1 MKEGTKMKA
10 KNNFF
15 KQLISIMT
23 VLSLLFM
30 VLGIQGNNEVKAATL
45 ATLPAPINQIF
56 PDADL
61 AEGIRAV
68 LQKASVTDVVTQEEL
83 ESITKLVVAGEKV
96 ASIQGIEYLTN
107 LEYLNLNGN
116 QITDISPLSN
126 LVKLTNLYIGTNKIT
141 DISALQNLTNLREL
155 YLNEDNISDISPLAN
170 LTKMYSLN
178 LGANH
183 NLSDLSPLSNMTGL
197 NYLTVTESKVK
208 DVTPIANLTDLYS
221 LSLNY
226 NQIEDIS
233 PLASLTSLHYFTA
246 YVNQITDITP
256 VANMTRLNSLKI
268 GNNKITDLS
277 PLANLSQLT
286 WLEIGTNQI
295 SDINAVKDLTKLKML
310 NVGSNQISDISVLN
324 NLSQLNSLFL
334 NNNQLGNEDMEVIGG
349 LTNLTTLFLS
359 QNHITD
365 IRPLASLSKM
375 DSADFANQVIKKPA
389 RNFSKTLSVPNNI
402 TSIDGT
408 LVTPKTISNNG
419 TYDAPNV
426 NWSSPSYLPEV
437 RYTFKQDVA
446 VGSTTSS
453 YTGIIIQPLNEPVDY
468 NVTFNI
474 DGNTSEVKTVTEEDL
489 IPEPANPTKQGY
501 TFDGWYDAETGG
513 TKWDFTTGQM
523 PANDLMLYAHFS
535 VNSYQVN
542 FDIDGAVMNE
552 AVVYDTLLNEPTA
565 PTKQGYTFD
574 GWYDAETGGNK
585 WDFKT
590 MKMPANDVTLYA
602 HFTVSSYQVNF
613 DIDGAVT
620 NEAIVYDTLLNEP
633 ATPTKQG
640 YTFDGWYDAE
650 TGGNKWDFK
659 TMKIPANDVTLYAH
673 FTINNYQANF
683 DIDGSVTNETIT
695 YDTLLN
701 EPTAPTKQG
710 FLFDGWYDAEV
721 GGTKWDFN
729 TMKMPANDIT
739 LYAHF
744 SKETPLIPSPSDESD
759 SKPTNGSI
767 TINEPSATSMPV
779 QNNNITVTAGENTPE
794 LTTAKLPKTGDN
806 NPWQTLFA
814 GILLSSSAFYIW
826 RKKA

>member
-1 MKEGTKMKA
+1 MKA

-45 ATLPAPINQIF
+45 ATPPAPINQIF

-349 LTNLTTLFLS
+349 LTNLITLFLS

-389 RNFSKTLSVPNNI
+389 RNFLKTLSVPNNI

-453 YTGIIIQPLNEPVDY
+453 YTGIIIQPLNEPLDY

-659 TMKIPANDVTLYAH
+659 TMKMPANDVTLYAH

-683 DIDGSVTNETIT
+683 DIDGAVTNETIT

-767 TINEPSATSMPV
+767 TINEPSAISMPA
-779 QNNNITVTAGENTPE
+779 QNSNITVTAGENTPE

>member
-1 MKEGTKMKA
+1 
-10 KNNFF
+10 
-15 KQLISIMT
+15 
-23 VLSLLFM
+23 
-30 VLGIQGNNEVKAATL
+30 
-45 ATLPAPINQIF
+45 
-56 PDADL
+56 
-61 AEGIRAV
+61 
-68 LQKASVTDVVTQEEL
+68 
-83 ESITKLVVAGEKV
+83 
-96 ASIQGIEYLTN
+96 
-107 LEYLNLNGN
+107 
-116 QITDISPLSN
+116 
-126 LVKLTNLYIGTNKIT
+126 
-141 DISALQNLTNLREL
+141 
-155 YLNEDNISDISPLAN
+155 
-170 LTKMYSLN
+170 
-178 LGANH
+178 
-183 NLSDLSPLSNMTGL
+183 
-197 NYLTVTESKVK
+197 
-208 DVTPIANLTDLYS
+208 
-221 LSLNY
+221 
-226 NQIEDIS
+226 
-233 PLASLTSLHYFTA
+233 
-246 YVNQITDITP
+246 
-256 VANMTRLNSLKI
+256 
-268 GNNKITDLS
+268 
-277 PLANLSQLT
+277 T

-489 IPEPANPTKQGY
+489 IPEPTNPTKQGY

-620 NEAIVYDTLLNEP
+620 NEAIVYDALLNEP

-659 TMKIPANDVTLYAH
+659 TMKMPANDVTLYAH

-683 DIDGSVTNETIT
+683 DIDGAVTNETIT

-729 TMKMPANDIT
+729 TMKMPANDIN

-767 TINEPSATSMPV
+767 TINEPSATSMPA

>member
-1 MKEGTKMKA
+1 MKA

-779 QNNNITVTAGENTPE
+779 QNNNIAVTAGENTPE

>member
-1 MKEGTKMKA
+1 
-10 KNNFF
+10 
-15 KQLISIMT
+15 
-23 VLSLLFM
+23 
-30 VLGIQGNNEVKAATL
+30 
-45 ATLPAPINQIF
+45 
-56 PDADL
+56 
-61 AEGIRAV
+61 
-68 LQKASVTDVVTQEEL
+68 
-83 ESITKLVVAGEKV
+83 
-96 ASIQGIEYLTN
+96 
-107 LEYLNLNGN
+107 
-116 QITDISPLSN
+116 
-126 LVKLTNLYIGTNKIT
+126 
-141 DISALQNLTNLREL
+141 
-155 YLNEDNISDISPLAN
+155 
-170 LTKMYSLN
+170 
-178 LGANH
+178 
-183 NLSDLSPLSNMTGL
+183 LSDLSPLSNMTGL

-389 RNFSKTLSVPNNI
+389 RNFLKTLSVPNNI

-453 YTGIIIQPLNEPVDY
+453 YTGIIIQPLNEPLDY

-659 TMKIPANDVTLYAH
+659 TMKMPANDVTLYAH

-683 DIDGSVTNETIT
+683 DIDGAVTNETIT

-759 SKPTNGSI
+759 SRPTNGSI
-767 TINEPSATSMPV
+767 TINEPSAISMPA
-779 QNNNITVTAGENTPE
+779 QNSNITVTAGENTPE

>member
-1 MKEGTKMKA
+1 MKA

-806 NPWQTLFA
+806 NSWQTLFA

>member
-1 MKEGTKMKA
+1 
-10 KNNFF
+10 
-15 KQLISIMT
+15 
-23 VLSLLFM
+23 
-30 VLGIQGNNEVKAATL
+30 
-45 ATLPAPINQIF
+45 
-56 PDADL
+56 
-61 AEGIRAV
+61 
-68 LQKASVTDVVTQEEL
+68 
-83 ESITKLVVAGEKV
+83 
-96 ASIQGIEYLTN
+96 
-107 LEYLNLNGN
+107 
-116 QITDISPLSN
+116 
-126 LVKLTNLYIGTNKIT
+126 
-141 DISALQNLTNLREL
+141 
-155 YLNEDNISDISPLAN
+155 
-170 LTKMYSLN
+170 
-178 LGANH
+178 
-183 NLSDLSPLSNMTGL
+183 
-197 NYLTVTESKVK
+197 
-208 DVTPIANLTDLYS
+208 
-221 LSLNY
+221 
-226 NQIEDIS
+226 
-233 PLASLTSLHYFTA
+233 
-246 YVNQITDITP
+246 
-256 VANMTRLNSLKI
+256 NMTRLNSLKI

-489 IPEPANPTKQGY
+489 IPEPTNPTKQGY

-552 AVVYDTLLNEPTA
+552 AVVYNTLLNEPTA

-620 NEAIVYDTLLNEP
+620 NEAIVYDALLNEP

-659 TMKIPANDVTLYAH
+659 TMKMPANDVTLYAH

-767 TINEPSATSMPV
+767 TINEPSATSMPA
-779 QNNNITVTAGENTPE
+779 QNSNITVTAGENTPE

>member
-1 MKEGTKMKA
+1 MKA

-710 FLFDGWYDAEV
+710 FLFDGWYEAEV

>member
-1 MKEGTKMKA
+1 
-10 KNNFF
+10 
-15 KQLISIMT
+15 
-23 VLSLLFM
+23 
-30 VLGIQGNNEVKAATL
+30 
-45 ATLPAPINQIF
+45 
-56 PDADL
+56 
-61 AEGIRAV
+61 
-68 LQKASVTDVVTQEEL
+68 
-83 ESITKLVVAGEKV
+83 
-96 ASIQGIEYLTN
+96 
-107 LEYLNLNGN
+107 
-116 QITDISPLSN
+116 
-126 LVKLTNLYIGTNKIT
+126 
-141 DISALQNLTNLREL
+141 
-155 YLNEDNISDISPLAN
+155 
-170 LTKMYSLN
+170 
-178 LGANH
+178 
-183 NLSDLSPLSNMTGL
+183 
-197 NYLTVTESKVK
+197 
-208 DVTPIANLTDLYS
+208 
-221 LSLNY
+221 
-226 NQIEDIS
+226 IEDIS

-437 RYTFKQDVA
+437 RYTFKQDVV

-489 IPEPANPTKQGY
+489 IPEPAN
-501 TFDGWYDAETGG
+501 
-513 TKWDFTTGQM
+513 
-523 PANDLMLYAHFS
+523 
-535 VNSYQVN
+535 
-542 FDIDGAVMNE
+542 
-552 AVVYDTLLNEPTA
+552 

-659 TMKIPANDVTLYAH
+659 TMKMPANDVTLYAH

-729 TMKMPANDIT
+729 TMKMPANDIN

-767 TINEPSATSMPV
+767 TINEPSATSMPA

>member
-1 MKEGTKMKA
+1 
-10 KNNFF
+10 
-15 KQLISIMT
+15 
-23 VLSLLFM
+23 
-30 VLGIQGNNEVKAATL
+30 
-45 ATLPAPINQIF
+45 
-56 PDADL
+56 
-61 AEGIRAV
+61 
-68 LQKASVTDVVTQEEL
+68 
-83 ESITKLVVAGEKV
+83 
-96 ASIQGIEYLTN
+96 
-107 LEYLNLNGN
+107 
-116 QITDISPLSN
+116 
-126 LVKLTNLYIGTNKIT
+126 
-141 DISALQNLTNLREL
+141 
-155 YLNEDNISDISPLAN
+155 
-170 LTKMYSLN
+170 
-178 LGANH
+178 
-183 NLSDLSPLSNMTGL
+183 
-197 NYLTVTESKVK
+197 
-208 DVTPIANLTDLYS
+208 
-221 LSLNY
+221 
-226 NQIEDIS
+226 
-233 PLASLTSLHYFTA
+233 
-246 YVNQITDITP
+246 

-659 TMKIPANDVTLYAH
+659 TMKMPANDVTLYAH

-767 TINEPSATSMPV
+767 TINEPSATSMPA

>member
-1 MKEGTKMKA
+1 
-10 KNNFF
+10 
-15 KQLISIMT
+15 
-23 VLSLLFM
+23 
-30 VLGIQGNNEVKAATL
+30 
-45 ATLPAPINQIF
+45 
-56 PDADL
+56 
-61 AEGIRAV
+61 
-68 LQKASVTDVVTQEEL
+68 
-83 ESITKLVVAGEKV
+83 
-96 ASIQGIEYLTN
+96 
-107 LEYLNLNGN
+107 
-116 QITDISPLSN
+116 
-126 LVKLTNLYIGTNKIT
+126 
-141 DISALQNLTNLREL
+141 
-155 YLNEDNISDISPLAN
+155 
-170 LTKMYSLN
+170 
-178 LGANH
+178 
-183 NLSDLSPLSNMTGL
+183 
-197 NYLTVTESKVK
+197 
-208 DVTPIANLTDLYS
+208 
-221 LSLNY
+221 
-226 NQIEDIS
+226 
-233 PLASLTSLHYFTA
+233 
-246 YVNQITDITP
+246 
-256 VANMTRLNSLKI
+256 
-268 GNNKITDLS
+268 
-277 PLANLSQLT
+277 
-286 WLEIGTNQI
+286 LEIGTNQI

-437 RYTFKQDVA
+437 RYTFKQDVV

-659 TMKIPANDVTLYAH
+659 TMKMPANDVTLYAH

-729 TMKMPANDIT
+729 TMKMPANDIN

-767 TINEPSATSMPV
+767 TINEPSATSMPA

>member
-1 MKEGTKMKA
+1 MKA

-45 ATLPAPINQIF
+45 ATPPAPINQIF

-489 IPEPANPTKQGY
+489 IPEPTNPTKQGY

-620 NEAIVYDTLLNEP
+620 NEAIVYDALLNEP

-659 TMKIPANDVTLYAH
+659 TMKMPANDVTLYAH

-683 DIDGSVTNETIT
+683 DIDGAVTNETIT

-767 TINEPSATSMPV
+767 TINEPSATSMPA
-779 QNNNITVTAGENTPE
+779 QNSNITVTAGENTPE

>member
-1 MKEGTKMKA
+1 
-10 KNNFF
+10 
-15 KQLISIMT
+15 
-23 VLSLLFM
+23 
-30 VLGIQGNNEVKAATL
+30 
-45 ATLPAPINQIF
+45 
-56 PDADL
+56 
-61 AEGIRAV
+61 
-68 LQKASVTDVVTQEEL
+68 
-83 ESITKLVVAGEKV
+83 
-96 ASIQGIEYLTN
+96 
-107 LEYLNLNGN
+107 
-116 QITDISPLSN
+116 
-126 LVKLTNLYIGTNKIT
+126 
-141 DISALQNLTNLREL
+141 
-155 YLNEDNISDISPLAN
+155 
-170 LTKMYSLN
+170 
-178 LGANH
+178 
-183 NLSDLSPLSNMTGL
+183 
-197 NYLTVTESKVK
+197 
-208 DVTPIANLTDLYS
+208 
-221 LSLNY
+221 
-226 NQIEDIS
+226 IEDIS

-659 TMKIPANDVTLYAH
+659 TMKMPANDVTLYAH

-767 TINEPSATSMPV
+767 TINEPSATSMPA

>member
-1 MKEGTKMKA
+1 
-10 KNNFF
+10 
-15 KQLISIMT
+15 
-23 VLSLLFM
+23 
-30 VLGIQGNNEVKAATL
+30 
-45 ATLPAPINQIF
+45 
-56 PDADL
+56 
-61 AEGIRAV
+61 
-68 LQKASVTDVVTQEEL
+68 
-83 ESITKLVVAGEKV
+83 
-96 ASIQGIEYLTN
+96 
-107 LEYLNLNGN
+107 
-116 QITDISPLSN
+116 
-126 LVKLTNLYIGTNKIT
+126 
-141 DISALQNLTNLREL
+141 
-155 YLNEDNISDISPLAN
+155 
-170 LTKMYSLN
+170 
-178 LGANH
+178 
-183 NLSDLSPLSNMTGL
+183 
-197 NYLTVTESKVK
+197 
-208 DVTPIANLTDLYS
+208 
-221 LSLNY
+221 
-226 NQIEDIS
+226 
-233 PLASLTSLHYFTA
+233 
-246 YVNQITDITP
+246 NQITDITP

-389 RNFSKTLSVPNNI
+389 RNFLKTLSVPNNI

-453 YTGIIIQPLNEPVDY
+453 YTGIIIQPLNEPLDY

-659 TMKIPANDVTLYAH
+659 TMKMPANDVTLYAH

-683 DIDGSVTNETIT
+683 DIDGAVTNETIT

-767 TINEPSATSMPV
+767 TINEPSAISMPA
-779 QNNNITVTAGENTPE
+779 QNSNITVTAGENTPE

>member
-1 MKEGTKMKA
+1 MKA

-45 ATLPAPINQIF
+45 ATPPAPINQIF

-233 PLASLTSLHYFTA
+233 PLVSLTSLHYFTA

-437 RYTFKQDVA
+437 RYTFKQDVV

-659 TMKIPANDVTLYAH
+659 TMKMPANDVTLYAH

-729 TMKMPANDIT
+729 TMKMPANDIN

-767 TINEPSATSMPV
+767 TINEPSATSMPA

>member
-1 MKEGTKMKA
+1 MKA

-45 ATLPAPINQIF
+45 ATPPAPINQIF

-68 LQKASVTDVVTQEEL
+68 LQKASVTDVATQEEL

-453 YTGIIIQPLNEPVDY
+453 YTGIIIQPLNEPLDY

-659 TMKIPANDVTLYAH
+659 TMKMPANDVTLYAH

-729 TMKMPANDIT
+729 TMKMPANDIN

-767 TINEPSATSMPV
+767 TINEPSATSMPA

>member
-1 MKEGTKMKA
+1 MKA

-45 ATLPAPINQIF
+45 ATPPAPINQIF

-437 RYTFKQDVA
+437 RYTFKQDVV

-659 TMKIPANDVTLYAH
+659 TMKMPANDVTLYAH

-683 DIDGSVTNETIT
+683 DIDGAVTNETIT

-729 TMKMPANDIT
+729 TMKMPANDIN

-767 TINEPSATSMPV
+767 TINEPNATSMPA
-779 QNNNITVTAGENTPE
+779 QNSNITVTAGENTPE

>member
-1 MKEGTKMKA
+1 
-10 KNNFF
+10 
-15 KQLISIMT
+15 
-23 VLSLLFM
+23 
-30 VLGIQGNNEVKAATL
+30 
-45 ATLPAPINQIF
+45 
-56 PDADL
+56 
-61 AEGIRAV
+61 
-68 LQKASVTDVVTQEEL
+68 
-83 ESITKLVVAGEKV
+83 
-96 ASIQGIEYLTN
+96 
-107 LEYLNLNGN
+107 
-116 QITDISPLSN
+116 
-126 LVKLTNLYIGTNKIT
+126 
-141 DISALQNLTNLREL
+141 
-155 YLNEDNISDISPLAN
+155 
-170 LTKMYSLN
+170 
-178 LGANH
+178 
-183 NLSDLSPLSNMTGL
+183 
-197 NYLTVTESKVK
+197 
-208 DVTPIANLTDLYS
+208 
-221 LSLNY
+221 
-226 NQIEDIS
+226 
-233 PLASLTSLHYFTA
+233 
-246 YVNQITDITP
+246 
-256 VANMTRLNSLKI
+256 
-268 GNNKITDLS
+268 
-277 PLANLSQLT
+277 ANLSQLT

-489 IPEPANPTKQGY
+489 IPEPTNPTKQGY

-620 NEAIVYDTLLNEP
+620 NEAIVYDALLNEP

-659 TMKIPANDVTLYAH
+659 TMKMPANDVTLYAH

-683 DIDGSVTNETIT
+683 DIDGAVTNETIT

-729 TMKMPANDIT
+729 TMKMPANDIN

-767 TINEPSATSMPV
+767 TINEPSATSMPA

>member
-1 MKEGTKMKA
+1 MKA

-45 ATLPAPINQIF
+45 ATPPAPINQIF

-389 RNFSKTLSVPNNI
+389 RNFLKTLSVPNNI

-453 YTGIIIQPLNEPVDY
+453 YTGIIIQPLNEPLDY

-659 TMKIPANDVTLYAH
+659 TMKMPANNVTLYAH

-683 DIDGSVTNETIT
+683 DIDGAVTNETIT

-767 TINEPSATSMPV
+767 TINEPSAISMPA
-779 QNNNITVTAGENTPE
+779 QNSNITVTAGENTPE

>member
-1 MKEGTKMKA
+1 MKA

-45 ATLPAPINQIF
+45 ATPPAPINQIF

-542 FDIDGAVMNE
+542 FYIDGAVMNE

-659 TMKIPANDVTLYAH
+659 TMKMPANDVTLYAH

-767 TINEPSATSMPV
+767 TINEPSATSMPA

>member
-1 MKEGTKMKA
+1 
-10 KNNFF
+10 
-15 KQLISIMT
+15 
-23 VLSLLFM
+23 
-30 VLGIQGNNEVKAATL
+30 
-45 ATLPAPINQIF
+45 
-56 PDADL
+56 
-61 AEGIRAV
+61 
-68 LQKASVTDVVTQEEL
+68 
-83 ESITKLVVAGEKV
+83 
-96 ASIQGIEYLTN
+96 
-107 LEYLNLNGN
+107 
-116 QITDISPLSN
+116 
-126 LVKLTNLYIGTNKIT
+126 
-141 DISALQNLTNLREL
+141 
-155 YLNEDNISDISPLAN
+155 
-170 LTKMYSLN
+170 
-178 LGANH
+178 
-183 NLSDLSPLSNMTGL
+183 
-197 NYLTVTESKVK
+197 
-208 DVTPIANLTDLYS
+208 
-221 LSLNY
+221 
-226 NQIEDIS
+226 
-233 PLASLTSLHYFTA
+233 
-246 YVNQITDITP
+246 TDITP

-389 RNFSKTLSVPNNI
+389 RNFLKTLSVPNNI

-453 YTGIIIQPLNEPVDY
+453 YTGIIIQPLNEPLDY

-659 TMKIPANDVTLYAH
+659 TMKMPANDVTLYAH

-683 DIDGSVTNETIT
+683 DIDGAVTNETIT

-767 TINEPSATSMPV
+767 TINEPSAISMPA
-779 QNNNITVTAGENTPE
+779 QNSNITVTAGENTPE

>member
-1 MKEGTKMKA
+1 MKA

-45 ATLPAPINQIF
+45 ATPPAPINQIF

-96 ASIQGIEYLTN
+96 ASTQGIEYLTN

-489 IPEPANPTKQGY
+489 IPEPTNPTKQGY

-620 NEAIVYDTLLNEP
+620 NEAIVYDALLNEP

-659 TMKIPANDVTLYAH
+659 TMKMPANDVTLYAH

-683 DIDGSVTNETIT
+683 DMDGSVTNETIT

-767 TINEPSATSMPV
+767 TINEPSATSMPA
-779 QNNNITVTAGENTPE
+779 QNSNITVTAGENTPE

>member
-1 MKEGTKMKA
+1 MKA

-45 ATLPAPINQIF
+45 ATPPAPINQIF

-552 AVVYDTLLNEPTA
+552 AVVYDTLLNEPAA

-659 TMKIPANDVTLYAH
+659 TMKMPANDVTLYAH

-767 TINEPSATSMPV
+767 TINEPSATSMPA

>member
-1 MKEGTKMKA
+1 MKA

-116 QITDISPLSN
+116 QITEISPLSN

>member
-1 MKEGTKMKA
+1 
-10 KNNFF
+10 
-15 KQLISIMT
+15 
-23 VLSLLFM
+23 
-30 VLGIQGNNEVKAATL
+30 
-45 ATLPAPINQIF
+45 
-56 PDADL
+56 
-61 AEGIRAV
+61 
-68 LQKASVTDVVTQEEL
+68 
-83 ESITKLVVAGEKV
+83 
-96 ASIQGIEYLTN
+96 
-107 LEYLNLNGN
+107 
-116 QITDISPLSN
+116 
-126 LVKLTNLYIGTNKIT
+126 
-141 DISALQNLTNLREL
+141 
-155 YLNEDNISDISPLAN
+155 
-170 LTKMYSLN
+170 
-178 LGANH
+178 
-183 NLSDLSPLSNMTGL
+183 
-197 NYLTVTESKVK
+197 
-208 DVTPIANLTDLYS
+208 
-221 LSLNY
+221 
-226 NQIEDIS
+226 
-233 PLASLTSLHYFTA
+233 
-246 YVNQITDITP
+246 TP

-489 IPEPANPTKQGY
+489 IPEPTNPTKQGY

-552 AVVYDTLLNEPTA
+552 AVVYNTLLNEPTA

-620 NEAIVYDTLLNEP
+620 NEAIVYDALLNEP

-659 TMKIPANDVTLYAH
+659 TMKMPANDVTLYAH

-767 TINEPSATSMPV
+767 TINEPSATSMPA
-779 QNNNITVTAGENTPE
+779 QNSNITVTAGENTPE

>member
-1 MKEGTKMKA
+1 
-10 KNNFF
+10 
-15 KQLISIMT
+15 
-23 VLSLLFM
+23 
-30 VLGIQGNNEVKAATL
+30 
-45 ATLPAPINQIF
+45 
-56 PDADL
+56 
-61 AEGIRAV
+61 
-68 LQKASVTDVVTQEEL
+68 
-83 ESITKLVVAGEKV
+83 
-96 ASIQGIEYLTN
+96 
-107 LEYLNLNGN
+107 
-116 QITDISPLSN
+116 
-126 LVKLTNLYIGTNKIT
+126 
-141 DISALQNLTNLREL
+141 
-155 YLNEDNISDISPLAN
+155 
-170 LTKMYSLN
+170 
-178 LGANH
+178 
-183 NLSDLSPLSNMTGL
+183 
-197 NYLTVTESKVK
+197 
-208 DVTPIANLTDLYS
+208 
-221 LSLNY
+221 
-226 NQIEDIS
+226 
-233 PLASLTSLHYFTA
+233 HYFTA

>member
-1 MKEGTKMKA
+1 MKA

-45 ATLPAPINQIF
+45 ATPPAPINQIF

-359 QNHITD
+359 QNHIID

-659 TMKIPANDVTLYAH
+659 TMKMPANDVTLYAH

-683 DIDGSVTNETIT
+683 DMDGSVTNETIT

-767 TINEPSATSMPV
+767 TINEPSATSMPA

>member
-1 MKEGTKMKA
+1 MKA

-45 ATLPAPINQIF
+45 ATPPAPINQIF

-659 TMKIPANDVTLYAH
+659 TMKMPANDVTLYAH

-683 DIDGSVTNETIT
+683 DIDGAVTNETIT

-729 TMKMPANDIT
+729 TMKMPANDVT

-767 TINEPSATSMPV
+767 TINEPSATSMPA
-779 QNNNITVTAGENTPE
+779 QNSNITVTAGENTPE

>member
-1 MKEGTKMKA
+1 MKA

-45 ATLPAPINQIF
+45 ATPPAPINQIF

-437 RYTFKQDVA
+437 RYTFKQDV

-659 TMKIPANDVTLYAH
+659 TMKMPANDVTLYAH

-767 TINEPSATSMPV
+767 TINEPSATSMPA
-779 QNNNITVTAGENTPE
+779 QNNNIIVTAGENTPE

>member
-1 MKEGTKMKA
+1 
-10 KNNFF
+10 
-15 KQLISIMT
+15 
-23 VLSLLFM
+23 
-30 VLGIQGNNEVKAATL
+30 
-45 ATLPAPINQIF
+45 
-56 PDADL
+56 
-61 AEGIRAV
+61 
-68 LQKASVTDVVTQEEL
+68 
-83 ESITKLVVAGEKV
+83 
-96 ASIQGIEYLTN
+96 
-107 LEYLNLNGN
+107 
-116 QITDISPLSN
+116 
-126 LVKLTNLYIGTNKIT
+126 
-141 DISALQNLTNLREL
+141 
-155 YLNEDNISDISPLAN
+155 
-170 LTKMYSLN
+170 
-178 LGANH
+178 
-183 NLSDLSPLSNMTGL
+183 
-197 NYLTVTESKVK
+197 
-208 DVTPIANLTDLYS
+208 
-221 LSLNY
+221 
-226 NQIEDIS
+226 
-233 PLASLTSLHYFTA
+233 
-246 YVNQITDITP
+246 
-256 VANMTRLNSLKI
+256 
-268 GNNKITDLS
+268 
-277 PLANLSQLT
+277 SQLT

-334 NNNQLGNEDMEVIGG
+334 NNNQFGNEDMEVIGG

-489 IPEPANPTKQGY
+489 IPEPTNPTKQGY

-620 NEAIVYDTLLNEP
+620 NEAIVYDALLNEP

-659 TMKIPANDVTLYAH
+659 TMKMPANDVTLYAH

-683 DIDGSVTNETIT
+683 DIDGAVTNETIT

-729 TMKMPANDIT
+729 TMKMPANDIN

-767 TINEPSATSMPV
+767 TINEPSATSMPA

>member
-1 MKEGTKMKA
+1 
-10 KNNFF
+10 
-15 KQLISIMT
+15 
-23 VLSLLFM
+23 
-30 VLGIQGNNEVKAATL
+30 
-45 ATLPAPINQIF
+45 
-56 PDADL
+56 
-61 AEGIRAV
+61 
-68 LQKASVTDVVTQEEL
+68 
-83 ESITKLVVAGEKV
+83 
-96 ASIQGIEYLTN
+96 
-107 LEYLNLNGN
+107 
-116 QITDISPLSN
+116 
-126 LVKLTNLYIGTNKIT
+126 
-141 DISALQNLTNLREL
+141 
-155 YLNEDNISDISPLAN
+155 
-170 LTKMYSLN
+170 
-178 LGANH
+178 
-183 NLSDLSPLSNMTGL
+183 
-197 NYLTVTESKVK
+197 
-208 DVTPIANLTDLYS
+208 
-221 LSLNY
+221 
-226 NQIEDIS
+226 
-233 PLASLTSLHYFTA
+233 LHYFTA

-453 YTGIIIQPLNEPVDY
+453 YTGIIIQPLNEPLDY

-659 TMKIPANDVTLYAH
+659 TMKMPANDVTLYAH

-729 TMKMPANDIT
+729 TMKMPANDIN

-767 TINEPSATSMPV
+767 TINEPSATSMPA

>member
-1 MKEGTKMKA
+1 MKA

-277 PLANLSQLT
+277 LLANLSQLT

-489 IPEPANPTKQGY
+489 IPEPTNPTKQGY

-659 TMKIPANDVTLYAH
+659 TMKMPANDVTLYAH

-767 TINEPSATSMPV
+767 TINEPSATSMPA

>member
-1 MKEGTKMKA
+1 MKA

-794 LTTAKLPKTGDN
+794 LTTAKLLKTGDN

>member
-1 MKEGTKMKA
+1 
-10 KNNFF
+10 
-15 KQLISIMT
+15 
-23 VLSLLFM
+23 
-30 VLGIQGNNEVKAATL
+30 
-45 ATLPAPINQIF
+45 
-56 PDADL
+56 
-61 AEGIRAV
+61 
-68 LQKASVTDVVTQEEL
+68 
-83 ESITKLVVAGEKV
+83 
-96 ASIQGIEYLTN
+96 
-107 LEYLNLNGN
+107 
-116 QITDISPLSN
+116 
-126 LVKLTNLYIGTNKIT
+126 
-141 DISALQNLTNLREL
+141 
-155 YLNEDNISDISPLAN
+155 
-170 LTKMYSLN
+170 
-178 LGANH
+178 
-183 NLSDLSPLSNMTGL
+183 NMTGL

-489 IPEPANPTKQGY
+489 IPEPTNPTKQGY

-620 NEAIVYDTLLNEP
+620 NEAIVYDALLNEP

-659 TMKIPANDVTLYAH
+659 TMKMPANDVTLYAH

-683 DIDGSVTNETIT
+683 DIDGAVTNETIT

-729 TMKMPANDIT
+729 TMKMPANDIN

-767 TINEPSATSMPV
+767 TINEPSATSMPA

>member
-1 MKEGTKMKA
+1 
-10 KNNFF
+10 
-15 KQLISIMT
+15 
-23 VLSLLFM
+23 
-30 VLGIQGNNEVKAATL
+30 
-45 ATLPAPINQIF
+45 
-56 PDADL
+56 
-61 AEGIRAV
+61 
-68 LQKASVTDVVTQEEL
+68 
-83 ESITKLVVAGEKV
+83 
-96 ASIQGIEYLTN
+96 
-107 LEYLNLNGN
+107 
-116 QITDISPLSN
+116 
-126 LVKLTNLYIGTNKIT
+126 
-141 DISALQNLTNLREL
+141 
-155 YLNEDNISDISPLAN
+155 
-170 LTKMYSLN
+170 
-178 LGANH
+178 
-183 NLSDLSPLSNMTGL
+183 
-197 NYLTVTESKVK
+197 
-208 DVTPIANLTDLYS
+208 
-221 LSLNY
+221 
-226 NQIEDIS
+226 
-233 PLASLTSLHYFTA
+233 
-246 YVNQITDITP
+246 
-256 VANMTRLNSLKI
+256 

-389 RNFSKTLSVPNNI
+389 RNFLKTLSVPNNI

-453 YTGIIIQPLNEPVDY
+453 YTGIIIQPLNEPLDY

-659 TMKIPANDVTLYAH
+659 TMKMPANDVTLYAH

-683 DIDGSVTNETIT
+683 DIDGAVTNETIT

-767 TINEPSATSMPV
+767 TINEPSAISMPA
-779 QNNNITVTAGENTPE
+779 QNSNITVTAGENTPE

>member
-1 MKEGTKMKA
+1 
-10 KNNFF
+10 
-15 KQLISIMT
+15 
-23 VLSLLFM
+23 
-30 VLGIQGNNEVKAATL
+30 
-45 ATLPAPINQIF
+45 
-56 PDADL
+56 
-61 AEGIRAV
+61 
-68 LQKASVTDVVTQEEL
+68 
-83 ESITKLVVAGEKV
+83 
-96 ASIQGIEYLTN
+96 
-107 LEYLNLNGN
+107 
-116 QITDISPLSN
+116 
-126 LVKLTNLYIGTNKIT
+126 
-141 DISALQNLTNLREL
+141 
-155 YLNEDNISDISPLAN
+155 
-170 LTKMYSLN
+170 
-178 LGANH
+178 
-183 NLSDLSPLSNMTGL
+183 
-197 NYLTVTESKVK
+197 
-208 DVTPIANLTDLYS
+208 
-221 LSLNY
+221 
-226 NQIEDIS
+226 
-233 PLASLTSLHYFTA
+233 YFTA

-389 RNFSKTLSVPNNI
+389 RNFLKTLSVPNNI

-453 YTGIIIQPLNEPVDY
+453 YTGIIIQPLNEPLDY

-659 TMKIPANDVTLYAH
+659 TMKMPANDVTLYAH

-683 DIDGSVTNETIT
+683 DIDGAVTNETIT

-767 TINEPSATSMPV
+767 TINEPSAISMPA
-779 QNNNITVTAGENTPE
+779 QNSNITVTAGENTPE

>member
-1 MKEGTKMKA
+1 
-10 KNNFF
+10 
-15 KQLISIMT
+15 
-23 VLSLLFM
+23 
-30 VLGIQGNNEVKAATL
+30 
-45 ATLPAPINQIF
+45 
-56 PDADL
+56 
-61 AEGIRAV
+61 
-68 LQKASVTDVVTQEEL
+68 
-83 ESITKLVVAGEKV
+83 
-96 ASIQGIEYLTN
+96 
-107 LEYLNLNGN
+107 
-116 QITDISPLSN
+116 
-126 LVKLTNLYIGTNKIT
+126 
-141 DISALQNLTNLREL
+141 
-155 YLNEDNISDISPLAN
+155 
-170 LTKMYSLN
+170 
-178 LGANH
+178 
-183 NLSDLSPLSNMTGL
+183 
-197 NYLTVTESKVK
+197 
-208 DVTPIANLTDLYS
+208 
-221 LSLNY
+221 

-389 RNFSKTLSVPNNI
+389 RNFLKTLSVPNNI

-453 YTGIIIQPLNEPVDY
+453 YTGIIIQPLNEPLDY

-659 TMKIPANDVTLYAH
+659 TMKMPANDVTLYAH

-683 DIDGSVTNETIT
+683 DIDGAVTNETIT

-767 TINEPSATSMPV
+767 TINEPSAISMPA
-779 QNNNITVTAGENTPE
+779 QNSNITVTAGENTPE

>member
-1 MKEGTKMKA
+1 MKA

-45 ATLPAPINQIF
+45 ATPPAPINQIF

-221 LSLNY
+221 LSLNC

-389 RNFSKTLSVPNNI
+389 RNFLKTLSVPNNI

-453 YTGIIIQPLNEPVDY
+453 YTGIIIQPLNEPLDY

-659 TMKIPANDVTLYAH
+659 TMKMPANDVTLYAH

-683 DIDGSVTNETIT
+683 DIDGAVTNETIT

-767 TINEPSATSMPV
+767 TINEPSAISMPA
-779 QNNNITVTAGENTPE
+779 QNSNITVTAGENTPE

>member
-1 MKEGTKMKA
+1 
-10 KNNFF
+10 
-15 KQLISIMT
+15 
-23 VLSLLFM
+23 
-30 VLGIQGNNEVKAATL
+30 
-45 ATLPAPINQIF
+45 
-56 PDADL
+56 
-61 AEGIRAV
+61 
-68 LQKASVTDVVTQEEL
+68 
-83 ESITKLVVAGEKV
+83 
-96 ASIQGIEYLTN
+96 
-107 LEYLNLNGN
+107 
-116 QITDISPLSN
+116 
-126 LVKLTNLYIGTNKIT
+126 
-141 DISALQNLTNLREL
+141 
-155 YLNEDNISDISPLAN
+155 

>member
-1 MKEGTKMKA
+1 
-10 KNNFF
+10 
-15 KQLISIMT
+15 
-23 VLSLLFM
+23 
-30 VLGIQGNNEVKAATL
+30 
-45 ATLPAPINQIF
+45 
-56 PDADL
+56 
-61 AEGIRAV
+61 
-68 LQKASVTDVVTQEEL
+68 
-83 ESITKLVVAGEKV
+83 
-96 ASIQGIEYLTN
+96 
-107 LEYLNLNGN
+107 
-116 QITDISPLSN
+116 
-126 LVKLTNLYIGTNKIT
+126 
-141 DISALQNLTNLREL
+141 
-155 YLNEDNISDISPLAN
+155 
-170 LTKMYSLN
+170 
-178 LGANH
+178 
-183 NLSDLSPLSNMTGL
+183 
-197 NYLTVTESKVK
+197 
-208 DVTPIANLTDLYS
+208 
-221 LSLNY
+221 
-226 NQIEDIS
+226 
-233 PLASLTSLHYFTA
+233 
-246 YVNQITDITP
+246 
-256 VANMTRLNSLKI
+256 
-268 GNNKITDLS
+268 ITDLS

-389 RNFSKTLSVPNNI
+389 RNFLKTLSVPNNI

-453 YTGIIIQPLNEPVDY
+453 YTGIIIQPLNEPLDY

-659 TMKIPANDVTLYAH
+659 TMKMPANDVTLYAH

-683 DIDGSVTNETIT
+683 DIDGAVTNETIT

-767 TINEPSATSMPV
+767 TINEPSAISMPA
-779 QNNNITVTAGENTPE
+779 QNSNITVTAGENTPE

>member
-1 MKEGTKMKA
+1 
-10 KNNFF
+10 
-15 KQLISIMT
+15 
-23 VLSLLFM
+23 
-30 VLGIQGNNEVKAATL
+30 
-45 ATLPAPINQIF
+45 
-56 PDADL
+56 
-61 AEGIRAV
+61 
-68 LQKASVTDVVTQEEL
+68 
-83 ESITKLVVAGEKV
+83 
-96 ASIQGIEYLTN
+96 
-107 LEYLNLNGN
+107 
-116 QITDISPLSN
+116 
-126 LVKLTNLYIGTNKIT
+126 
-141 DISALQNLTNLREL
+141 
-155 YLNEDNISDISPLAN
+155 
-170 LTKMYSLN
+170 
-178 LGANH
+178 
-183 NLSDLSPLSNMTGL
+183 
-197 NYLTVTESKVK
+197 
-208 DVTPIANLTDLYS
+208 
-221 LSLNY
+221 
-226 NQIEDIS
+226 
-233 PLASLTSLHYFTA
+233 ASLTSLHYFTA